1 MLWAYMRVR
10 IILIVFFCGLLWGGG
25 LKQTEAAEPVGWW
38 KLDETTGSIA
48 YDSSGNGFNATVN
61 LGSSSA
67 IWQPGEGFDSNGCA
81 NFTAQQYVL
90 IPNGVWDLIGDQMSI
105 AFWVNQ
111 DPNHPPGSNWPGPW
125 GCAKTPGLNW
135 PDYNWLQ
142 LRAHL
147 PRPDGAIDIG
157 KDEENIYW
165 APGDA
170 NAYAGRWNHYVFI
183 KDVNA
188 HTLTLYHN
196 GLKVDQRTGQ
206 MEPMPDVNHFFLG
219 GVIYPYPDWYG
230 KIDDLRIY
238 NCALSQLEIIKM
250 LRTNPARAWNEFP
263 ADGANDV
270 PVNITLKWSP
280 GDYAAEAN
288 GHDVYFG
295 TSFSEVNSAEP
306 VLLTVDLDSDGKVGI
321 GDLNVLA
328 DWWLLTPPVD
338 LSPSPNLGGGP
349 TVNLTDFAILAGQWG
364 RLGIYKGML
373 TATDF
378 MPGLLD
384 SNTTYYW
391 RIDEVNQA
399 SVWKGDVWQFNTKGL
414 SFVFNDGP
422 GNIRSVIGSGDIV
435 EMQTS
440 FWVPMKGWSPNAS
453 SRSWN
458 ATNVAFSEAGALRQ
472 WTGEMS
478 ADGNEFDYKIMQQR
492 ESNDVNLQLEVTSQT
507 NAAMEG
513 VYYAAT
519 IPVSVFSQGRVELR
533 NGSTLVGSTILPAVL
548 PTNYHLL
555 YANADRIII
564 ENSSASI
571 HIETTL
577 GRVVPVSVQDNRQF
591 GESAYWIMMRF
602 HDGNLPSGQKAAIG
616 ARTFATTV
624 PDNNTA
630 HVTIDPCTIVY
641 HFDGWGGAFSFA
653 VGSAQA
659 QYNMDTLNPSWA
671 RVQMSI
677 PQWEPANDN
686 NNPNDTNWA
695 YFEGRVTPGSNL
707 EQEFLMAKQLQDR
720 NIPYSISIWYLPTW
734 MQPLPSTAI
743 APEMWP
749 EVVESICSYLEFARD
764 HYGVEPNYFS
774 FNEPSI
780 GVYTLF
786 SPEQHR
792 DAIKLLGESFAA
804 RGLKTKMVLA
814 EACGPTVETS
824 YAQPTIN
831 DPCALQYVGVVSIH
845 SWMSGDYAPWAAGV
859 SAWSDLADSIGVPLV
874 VGEVGSDSGAYHTP
888 YIFPMFDYAIGDL
901 RNYIGLL
908 HYGRPRGVMQWEYTN
923 DYPLV
928 DMTRLRP
935 VPNNRYYY
943 IKQIQDYS
951 SDSDAVAAAC
961 DNDNVMAVAF
971 SKDSAGKTRLTIH
984 LANFGSAR
992 CAEISGL
999 PAGITKVSV
1008 IRTTETEQFRQMD
1021 DVPVISGS
1029 VTIDLARLS
1038 FTTVTVS
1045 IDE

>member
-1 MLWAYMRVR
+1 MRVR
-10 IILIVFFCGLLWGGG
+10 ISLVTFFCWLSLGGG

-48 YDSSGNGFNATVN
+48 YDSSGNGFNAAVN
-61 LGSSSA
+61 LGSGSA
-67 IWQPGEGFDSNGCA
+67 IWQPAGGFDSNGCA
-81 NFTAQQYVL
+81 SFTAQQYVL

-111 DPNHPPGSNWPGPW
+111 DPAHPPGSNWPGPW
-125 GCAKTPGLNW
+125 GCARTPGLNW

-147 PRPDGAIDIG
+147 PRPDAAIDIG
-157 KDEENIYW
+157 KDEESVYW
-165 APGDA
+165 APGDP
-170 NAYAGRWNHYVFI
+170 NTYAGRWNHYVFI

-206 MEPMPDVNHFFLG
+206 MEPMPDVNHFMLG

-230 KIDDLRIY
+230 KIDDFRIY
-238 NCALSQLEIIKM
+238 NCALSQFDILKL
-250 LRTNPARAWNEFP
+250 LRTNPAGAWNGFP
-263 ADGANDV
+263 ADGAEDV

-295 TSFSEVNSAEP
+295 TDFADVNSAVP
-306 VLLTVDLDSDGKVGI
+306 ADLDADGLIGI

-328 DWWLLTPPVD
+328 DWWLLTPPAD
-338 LSPSPNLGGGP
+338 LSPLPNIGGESI
-349 TVNLTDFAILAGQWG
+349 VNLKDLAFLAGQWG
-364 RLGIYKGML
+364 KQSIYKGRYS
-373 TATDF
+373 TTDF
-378 MPGLLD
+378 SPAILD
-384 SNTTYYW
+384 ANTAYYW
-391 RIDEVNQA
+391 RVDEVNQA
-399 SVWKGDVWQFNTKGL
+399 NVWKGDVWQFKTKGL
-414 SFVFNDGP
+414 SRVFNDGP
-422 GNIRSVIGSGDIV
+422 GNIRYLIGNDDFV
-435 EMQTS
+435 EMQTL

-453 SRSWN
+453 SESWN
-458 ATNVAFSEAGALRQ
+458 AANVTFSGTGPLRQ
-472 WTGEMS
+472 WTGTMT
-478 ADGNEFDYKIMQQR
+478 ADGNEFDYRIVQQT
-492 ESNDVNLQLEVTSQT
+492 EDNDVNLHLEVTSHT
-507 NAAMEG
+507 NAAMEN
-513 VYYAAT
+513 VSYALK
-519 IPVSVFSQGRVELR
+519 IPVSVFSQGKVELR
-533 NGSTLVGSTILPAVL
+533 NGSTLVGSTTLPAVL
-548 PTNYHLL
+548 PPNYQLL
-555 YANADRIII
+555 FANANRVII
-564 ENSSASI
+564 ENSSANI
-571 HIETTL
+571 HIEMML
-577 GRVVPVSVQDNRQF
+577 SRVVPMGVQDNRQF
-591 GESAYWIMMRF
+591 GDSIYWINMRF
-602 HDGNLPSGQKAAIG
+602 HDGNLPSGQTAAIN
-616 ARTFATTV
+616 ARTFATIV

-630 HVTIDPCTIVY
+630 HVTVDPCTMTY
-641 HFDGWGGAFSFA
+641 HFDGWGGAFSFQI
-653 VGSAQA
+653 GSAQA

-677 PQWEPANDN
+677 PKWEPANDN

-734 MQPLPSTAI
+734 MQPLPSTAV

-749 EVVESICSYLEFARD
+749 EVVESICSYIEFARD

-792 DAIKLLGESFAA
+792 DAIKLLGEAFAA
-804 RGLKTKMVLA
+804 CGLKTKMVLA

-888 YIFPMFDYAIGDL
+888 WIFPMFDYAIGDL

-923 DYPLV
+923 DYTLV
-928 DMTRLRP
+928 DMTTLNP
-935 VPNNRYYY
+935 VPNYRYYY

-951 SDSDAVAAAC
+951 ADSNAVAVTC
-961 DNDNVMAVAF
+961 DNSNVMAVAF
-971 SKDSAGKTRLTIH
+971 KNNAGLTIH
-984 LANFGSAR
+984 LTNFGPPRQAV
-992 CAEISGL
+992 ITGL
-999 PAGITKVSV
+999 PAGITNAGV

-1029 VTIDLARLS
+1029 AVIDLERFSL
-1038 FTTVTVS
+1038 TTVTFS
-1045 IDE
+1045 DDE